1 MGVEDEGDGTTGTTL
16 GAPNSSGMTSRPTCE
31 SLGARGL
38 AAGLE
43 TATMGFTSGVAPS
56 FVIGRERSQADVVL
70 HDPNVSRRHAEVSF
84 DGRSWHIIDLHSTNG
99 TLVNDID
106 IDECILRD
114 GDLVTV
120 GLVNLE
126 FREN

>member
-1 MGVEDEGDGTTGTTL
+1 MPRSPSTAAVGT
-16 GAPNSSGMTSRPTCE
+16 
-31 SLGARGL
+31 
-38 AAGLE
+38 
-43 TATMGFTSGVAPS
+43 
-56 FVIGRERSQADVVL
+56 
-70 HDPNVSRRHAEVSF
+70 
-84 DGRSWHIIDLHSTNG
+84 IIDLHSTNG